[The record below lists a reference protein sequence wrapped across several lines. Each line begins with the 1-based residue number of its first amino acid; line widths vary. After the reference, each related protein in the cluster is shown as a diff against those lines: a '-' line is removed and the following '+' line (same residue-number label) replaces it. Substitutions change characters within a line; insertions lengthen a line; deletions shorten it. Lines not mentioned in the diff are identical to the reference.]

1 MGAYTKVVEGTASI
15 KASLDWVYGLLVKGL
30 DGGAVEIAISRFE
43 EDRNPEQNKKQWAM
57 YQDISTQVI
66 WHGEKLTPE
75 DWKDILSSDWS
86 KQRIVPGIGGGFVAL
101 GVRTSKLKKREM
113 AELIEI
119 IYCFGAEHGV
129 NWSEPA
135 LKEFEKYRE
144 AQQ

>member
-1 MGAYTKVVEGTASI
+1 MSYKRVVDGSASI
-15 KASLDWVYGLLVKGL
+15 QAALSWAYELLNKGL
-30 DGGAVEIAISRFE
+30 PGGAVEIAISRFE

-57 YQDISTQVI
+57 YNDIATQVI

-113 AELIEI
+113 AELIEVV
-119 IYCFGAEHGV
+119 YAFGSEHNV
-129 NWSEPA
+129 RWSEPA